1 VREHS
6 RVRISVGLAADDVA
20 YLDEYARRNGLGSR
34 SEALRRAIR
43 LLRTIDVYGT
53 DGTSW
58 DPLPDREDSG
68 G

>member
-1 VREHS
+1 MS

-43 LLRTIDVYGT
+43 LLRTIDV
-53 DGTSW
+53 DGTVGPICYPHPGQL
-58 DPLPDREDSG
+58 DAG